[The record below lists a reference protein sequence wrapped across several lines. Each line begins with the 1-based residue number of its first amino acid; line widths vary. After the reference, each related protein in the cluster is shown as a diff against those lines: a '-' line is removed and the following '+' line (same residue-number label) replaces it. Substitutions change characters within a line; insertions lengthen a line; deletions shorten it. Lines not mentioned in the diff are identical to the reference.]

1 MVKGVA
7 RCEIP
12 KYLKNMGYLATR
24 PTINGDQLPFV
35 RGLTADGLCH
45 SLRIQRFPAIWGL
58 MKRTFILMAAL
69 GLMLTPAAL
78 AQGKDRGRDHGG
90 DRAGQATDWD
100 AGPLAQVQEPTWGDQ
115 FSPGQARDAV
125 KQGRTVPLSKIFQ
138 TLKREYGGYQL
149 GADLYSQESGGAV
162 YEIDWLTD
170 DGRKVHVTVDAQ
182 TGAIIDRR
190 GS

>member
-1 MVKGVA
+1 
-7 RCEIP
+7 
-12 KYLKNMGYLATR
+12 
-24 PTINGDQLPFV
+24 
-35 RGLTADGLCH
+35 
-45 SLRIQRFPAIWGL
+45 
-58 MKRTFILMAAL
+58 MKRTLALLAAL

-78 AQGKDRGRDHGG
+78 AQGKDRGRDH
-90 DRAGQATDWD
+90 DREPERSAGWPGWSV
-100 AGPLAQVQEPTWGDQ
+100 GPLAQAQGQEWGDQ

-138 TLKREYGGYQL
+138 SLKREYGGYQL

-182 TGAIIDRR
+182 TGAIIGRR
-190 GS
+190 GG